1 MNHFIHPAGQ
11 RIVFIGLFAYLILYL
26 AALQAVAYN
35 HYFIYTIGLT
45 GLFLLSFLLLFFRNP
60 KREVIPNSKLVFAPA
75 DGRIVAIEEV
85 FEKEYLSQ
93 NCLKVSIF
101 MSITNIHVNRYSVS
115 GTIRYSKYHP
125 GRYFIASYPKSSE
138 LNEHHST
145 AIETDEG
152 ILVMIKQIAGAVA
165 RRVVCYAKN
174 GKKVAQ
180 GDDLGF
186 IKFGSRVDIFLP
198 LKTEILIKMNE
209 KVIGNRT
216 VIARFNR
223 Y

>member
-1 MNHFIHPAGQ
+1 MRPFIHPEG
-11 RIVFIGLFAYLILYL
+11 RKIVFVGLFTLAILFFITLRITGFNQYSIFGIGLIAFFT
-26 AALQAVAYN
+26 V
-35 HYFIYTIGLT
+35 
-45 GLFLLSFLLLFFRNP
+45 SFLLLFFRNP
-60 KREVIPNSKLVFAPA
+60 KREISPDNKIIFAPA

-85 FEKEYLSQ
+85 FEKEFLCQ
-93 NCLKVSIF
+93 MCLKVSIF
-101 MSITNIHVNRYSVS
+101 MSITNVHVNRYSVS

-145 AIETDEG
+145 VIETTEG
-152 ILVMIKQIAGAVA
+152 TLVMIKQIAGAVA

-174 GKKVAQ
+174 CEQVTQ

-186 IKFGSRVDIFLP
+186 IKFGSRVDVFLP

-209 KVIGNRT
+209 TVIGNRT
-216 VIARFNR
+216 VIAQFNR
-223 Y
+223 